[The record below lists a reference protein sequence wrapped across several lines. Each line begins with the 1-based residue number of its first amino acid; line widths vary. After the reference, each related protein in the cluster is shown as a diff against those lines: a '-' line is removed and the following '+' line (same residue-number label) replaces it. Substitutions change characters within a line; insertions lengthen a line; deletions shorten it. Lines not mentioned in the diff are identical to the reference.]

1 MFLLIFKVLEWSL
14 WWSAR
19 LGWPVVVFVWSLR
32 VRRGI
37 KLNLLK
43 VRVVRWPRV
52 AHDSLAP
59 LGVRMRRVPFSSSL
73 LKWSRQKRSLDLDQ
87 KDHFPWYDPDLWRS
101 DHHLFNM
108 IQTYEDQITNCSI
121 WSREKIIDHHLFDM
135 IQGKKYRSPLVVIW
149 SWEKNIDQKINSQSW
164 SKKKNLDQK

>member
-14 WWSAR
+14 WWSAG

-101 DHHLFNM
+101 DHRLFNMIQRKNYRSPLVRYDPDLWRSDHHLFNM
-108 IQTYEDQITNCSI
+108 IQRKN
-121 WSREKIIDHHLFDM
+121 
-135 IQGKKYRSPLVVIW
+135 YRSPLVRYDPG
-149 SWEKNIDQKINSQSW
+149 KKI
-164 SKKKNLDQK
+164 